1 MLALGEMAGEAG
13 AKTMDYNPKA
23 KSELWVSEHPE
34 GSVMLDSDTG
44 RVFVCNETGALI
56 WKRLSEGLSIDAIAA
71 EIAQTFN
78 VEPEQA
84 SRDAQRFVAELQRQ
98 GLLVGGPDDQV

>member
-1 MLALGEMAGEAG
+1 
-13 AKTMDYNPKA
+13 MDYRPKA

-78 VEPEQA
+78 VEPDQA
-84 SRDAQRFVAELQRQ
+84 MQDAQKFVAELQHQ
-98 GLLVGGPDDQV
+98 GLLVGRPDDQV